1 MYSPMSCI
9 TGCTVD
15 GDIEFIDDLDGV
27 FTQCADCADVD
38 DPPVVADVDADA
50 ADGKMVSSSQPAPVT
65 APAISSSTFSGAFR
79 L

>member
-27 FTQCADCADVD
+27 FTQCADCANVD
-38 DPPVVADVDADA
+38 DPPVVQ
-50 ADGKMVSSSQPAPVT
+50 GCICQ
-65 APAISSSTFSGAFR
+65 ISSGGVRVLGFHIGLRATVGH
-79 L
+79 